1 MKFYSTAFVFAL
13 VVGMVCGAAVADD
26 VKRIASTNYV
36 DERVVLNSTGNKI
49 IIKNTDQIK
58 AELNVNSQS
67 TDVSTQS
74 STASTEIATTG
85 WVDINRISKVRD
97 GSSSSTTLVNMWIE

>member
-13 VVGMVCGAAVADD
+13 VFGMVCGAAVADD

-67 TDVSTQS
+67 DAVSTS
-74 STASTEIATTG
+74 STEIATVG
-85 WVDINRISKVRD
+85 WTDAYRTSKVRD